1 MADPGDHRHCKV
13 CGKMCDSG
21 EQFCS
26 PACERKRADALRS
39 RRNLQNLMYAG
50 IAILLILL
58 AVNILHV

>member
-1 MADPGDHRHCKV
+1 
-13 CGKMCDSG
+13 MCDTG

-26 PACERKRADALRS
+26 PACERKRAEALRS

-58 AVNILHV
+58 AVNLLHV